1 MDGLLNIGNILSGEE
16 AENIFTSE
24 PEINSEE
31 LNIETPEDNSG
42 ESKENTPA
50 KEKTTEINSEQIFG
64 DKSESVGSE
73 DNSKDGE
80 NTEVIEDSS
89 NNSPNNFYSSIAT
102 ALKDEGVLSNLQ
114 NEDIE
119 KIVDDITFK
128 EAMQKQIQSGL
139 DERQQRIDQALN
151 LGVEPDIINKYENT
165 LQYLGSID
173 ENVIRDEGDQGV
185 EIRKQ
190 LIYQDLIN
198 RNFSEE
204 RALREVEKSFNSG
217 SDIVD
222 AQYALQ
228 GNIKYF
234 NESYEAIK
242 EERQAELEEI
252 TKNNQ
257 NQALQIKKSILED
270 KEIFQGFDVDTQ
282 TRQKIYDSIAQ
293 PSHRLDNGQLVTPIQ
308 KYEMENREDF
318 IKKLG
323 FLFVYTDGFKS
334 LDKIIKPKLNSK
346 MKSTIKDLES
356 TINNTRRNSNGDISF
371 VTGVKDDPESFILNG
386 YEIDI

>member
-173 ENVIRDEGDQGV
+173 ENVLRDEGDQGV

-234 NESYEAIK
+234 NESYETIK

-257 NQALQIKKSILED
+257 NQASQIKKSILED

-356 TINNTRRNSNGDISF
+356 TINNTRRTSNGDINF
-371 VTGVKDDPESFILNG
+371 VTGVKEDPESFILNG

>member
-42 ESKENTPA
+42 ESKENTSA

-173 ENVIRDEGDQGV
+173 ENVLRDEGDQGV

-356 TINNTRRNSNGDISF
+356 TINNTRRNSNGDINF
-371 VTGVKDDPESFILNG
+371 VTGVKEDPESFILNG

>member
-173 ENVIRDEGDQGV
+173 ENVLRDEGDQGV

>member
-139 DERQQRIDQALN
+139 DERLQRIDQALN

-173 ENVIRDEGDQGV
+173 ENVLRDEGDQGV

>member
-173 ENVIRDEGDQGV
+173 ENVLRDEGDQGV

-234 NESYEAIK
+234 NESYESIK

-257 NQALQIKKSILED
+257 NQASQIKKSILED

-356 TINNTRRNSNGDISF
+356 TINNTRRTSNGDINF
-371 VTGVKDDPESFILNG
+371 VTGVKEDPESFILNG

>member
-173 ENVIRDEGDQGV
+173 ENVLRDEGDQGV

-234 NESYEAIK
+234 NESYETIK

-356 TINNTRRNSNGDISF
+356 TINNTRRNSNGDINF
-371 VTGVKDDPESFILNG
+371 VTGVKEDPESFILNG

>member
-73 DNSKDGE
+73 DDSKDGE

-139 DERQQRIDQALN
+139 DERLQRIDQALN

-173 ENVIRDEGDQGV
+173 ENVLRDEGDQGV

>member
-173 ENVIRDEGDQGV
+173 ENVLRDEGDQGV

-371 VTGVKDDPESFILNG
+371 VTGVKEDPESFILNG

>member
-42 ESKENTPA
+42 ENKENTPA

-173 ENVIRDEGDQGV
+173 ENVLRDEGDQGV

-252 TKNNQ
+252 AKNNQ

-356 TINNTRRNSNGDISF
+356 TINNTRRNSNGDINF
-371 VTGVKDDPESFILNG
+371 VTGVKEDPESFILNG

>member
-173 ENVIRDEGDQGV
+173 ENVLRDEGDQGV

-242 EERQAELEEI
+242 KERQAELEEI

-356 TINNTRRNSNGDISF
+356 TINNTRRNSNGDINF